1 MDARKR
7 KDESLPGELKECHRL
22 IANLQSQVQ
31 QQATALEQQA
41 TALDQQATTLSLKDK
56 LTQEQAH
63 SVLQLKADNDKLSEE
78 NVELNLQGQERD
90 RPTSIVGT
98 CIMRFSTELLGR
110 KRSAFGR
117 TSLPAKHHRLSAD
130 TPTGGKRITEGND

>member
-1 MDARKR
+1 MDARKF

-78 NVELNLQGQERD
+78 NVELNLRLEKVLRQ
-90 RPTSIVGT
+90 
-98 CIMRFSTELLGR
+98 LLGR
-110 KRSAFGR
+110 RSERR
-117 TSLPAKHHRLSAD
+117 TCLLYTSPSPRD
-130 TPTGGKRITEGND
+130 